1 MSKNNDFGM
10 PSPINGS
17 SQNKKNKHPILWG
30 LLIFLLLGIGSGGVY
45 AYSVFTHTEKTVAKT
60 YKDTNATKLRNVSS
74 VLSQKKPFSIL
85 LMGTDTGALGRS
97 DMGRTDTMIIATVNP
112 STKKTT
118 LTSIPRDT
126 QVKIDGSGEN
136 SSKINSAYTY
146 GGKDGATLAVNTV
159 QNLLDVPIDFYMLIN
174 MGGLEQIVDAVD
186 GVDVKPLLTF
196 DLEGTHYKKGQKIHL
211 TGKQALAYTRMRHS
225 DPMGDY
231 GRQKRQKQ
239 IITAIAGKA
248 TSVNSL
254 ANYKQLLKTID
265 GNMITDLSF
274 NDMIT
279 VETNYGSASESI
291 KSDLLQGTSTAVEG
305 LSYEVPTSDEKKRVS
320 NAVRS
325 ELGLK
330 ESTQDFTSLEQQLS
344 K

>member
-1 MSKNNDFGM
+1 MSKKNNLGIS
-10 PSPINGS
+10 SPLSNS
-17 SQNKKNKHPILWG
+17 SQGNRKKHPVLWG
-30 LLIFLLLGIGSGGVY
+30 LLILMILLIGSGGVY
-45 AYSVFTHTEKTVAKT
+45 ACSVINHTEKTVAKT
-60 YKDTNATKLRNVSS
+60 YKNTKATKLRDVSS

-97 DMGRTDTMIIATVNP
+97 DMGRTDTMIVATVNP
-112 STKKTT
+112 ATKKTT

-126 QVKIDGSGEN
+126 QVKIAGSGES

-146 GGKDGATLAVNTV
+146 GGKDGATSAVNTV

-174 MGGLEQIVDAVD
+174 MSGLKQIVDAVG
-186 GVDVKPLLTF
+186 GVDVKPLLSF
-196 DLEGTHYKKGQKIHL
+196 NLEGTHYKKGQKIHL

-225 DPMGDY
+225 DPLGDY

-239 IITAIAGKA
+239 IITAISSKA
-248 TSVNSL
+248 ESVSSL
-254 ANYKQLLKTID
+254 ANYKKLLKTID

-279 VETNYGSASESI
+279 IETSYTAAAESI

-305 LSYEVPTSDEKKRVS
+305 LSFEVPTPTEKKRVS
-320 NAVRS
+320 NAIRS

-330 ESTQDFTSLEQQLS
+330 KSTQDFTSLEQQLS